1 MRTAIFGGTFDPI
14 HSAHLEM
21 ARRAAEQYQLD
32 RVLFIPAGNP
42 PHKHADTSFEDRYRM
57 VDLGCAVDPRFVAS
71 RLEEGTAK
79 SYSIDTIER
88 VKTAS
93 AEAQSPHGNNPLFFI
108 IGSDAFA
115 EIQTW
120 RRWEDVIR
128 AVEFI
133 VVARPGHE
141 IIGPPGAR
149 VHRLESVELPISS
162 SDIRDALARGESPAE
177 LPPAIARYIRDR
189 RLYGSV

>member
-1 MRTAIFGGTFDPI
+1 MRTAIFGGTFDPV

-21 ARRAAEQYQLD
+21 ARRAADQFRLD

-42 PHKHADTSFEDRYRM
+42 PHKRADASFEHRYRM
-57 VDLGCAVDPRFVAS
+57 VELACAADPRFVAS
-71 RLEEGTAK
+71 RLEEGAGK

-88 VKTAS
+88 GMAANTGA
-93 AEAQSPHGNNPLFFI
+93 LFFI

-120 RRWEDVIR
+120 RRWEDLIR

-141 IIGPPGAR
+141 ISGPPGAR
-149 VHRLESVELPISS
+149 VHRLESAELPVSS

-177 LPPAIARYIRDR
+177 LPPAIADYIRAQ
-189 RLYGSV
+189 RLYGPVS

>member
-21 ARRAAEQYQLD
+21 ARHAADQYRLD

-42 PHKHADTSFEDRYRM
+42 PHKHAEASFENRYRM
-57 VDLGCAVDPRFVAS
+57 VQLACAADPRFVAS
-71 RLEEGTAK
+71 RIEEGTAK

-88 VKTAS
+88 VKAAS
-93 AEAQSPHGNNPLFFI
+93 ATDAALFFI

-133 VVARPGHE
+133 VAARPGHE
-141 IIGPPGAR
+141 IAGPPGAR
-149 VHRLESVELPISS
+149 VHRLDSVERPVSS
-162 SDIRDALARGESPAE
+162 SDIRDALARGETPAE
-177 LPPAIARYIRDR
+177 LPPAIAGYIRDH
-189 RLYGSV
+189 RLYGSI

>member
-21 ARRAAEQYQLD
+21 ARRAADQYRLD

-42 PHKHADTSFEDRYRM
+42 PHKHAEASFENRYRM
-57 VDLGCAVDPRFVAS
+57 VELACAADPRFVAS

-88 VKTAS
+88 VKADN
-93 AEAQSPHGNNPLFFI
+93 AESLSMLFFI

-115 EIQTW
+115 EIQSW

-141 IIGPPGAR
+141 IAFPPGAR
-149 VHRLESVELPISS
+149 VHRLDSVELPVSS

-177 LPPAIARYIRDR
+177 LPSAVADYIRDH
-189 RLYGSV
+189 RLYRPLS